1 MIIYDMEQRSDE
13 WFEVKRGKLGASH
26 AQAIQAQGKG
36 LDTYI
41 LELMAE
47 YYSNGVTE
55 SYTNENME
63 RGNELEAQAR
73 AIYELET
80 GNEVQEVGFVA
91 YDSYVG
97 CSPDGMVGEE
107 GLIEIKCPTNKV
119 FFAYMLDGK
128 IDTKYWWQMQMQLM
142 ITGRKWCDY
151 VVYNPNYDKSIIIQR
166 VEPDKEAF
174 NKLFQGFE
182 VARFSIDK
190 IKKQLKENKQ

>member
-1 MIIYDMEQRSDE
+1 MIIHNMEQRSEE
-13 WFEVKRGKLGASH
+13 WFAIKKGKLGASH

-80 GNEVQEVGFVA
+80 GNEVQEVGFVE

-97 CSPDGMVGEE
+97 CSPDGLVGED
-107 GLIEIKCPTNKV
+107 GLVEIKCPTNKV

-128 IDTKYWWQMQMQLM
+128 IDTKYWWQMQMQM
-142 ITGRKWCDY
+142 MVTGRKWCDY

-182 VARFSIDK
+182 LAKFSIDE
-190 IKKQLKENKQ
+190 IKKQLKEK

>member
-1 MIIYDMEQRSDE
+1 MIIHDMEQRSDE

-47 YYSNGVTE
+47 YYSNGVTV

-80 GNEVQEVGFVA
+80 GNEVQEVGFVE

-107 GLIEIKCPTNKV
+107 GLVEIKCPTNKV

-142 ITGRKWCDY
+142 ITGRKWVDY

-166 VEPDKEAF
+166 VEPDTEAF

-190 IKKQLKENKQ
+190 IKKQLKEKKQ

>member
-1 MIIYDMEQRSDE
+1 MIIHDMEQRSDE

-80 GNEVQEVGFVA
+80 GNEVQEVGFVE

-107 GLIEIKCPTNKV
+107 GLVEIKCPTNKV

-142 ITGRKWCDY
+142 ITGRKWVDY

-166 VEPDKEAF
+166 VEPDPEAF

-190 IKKQLKENKQ
+190 IKKQLKEK